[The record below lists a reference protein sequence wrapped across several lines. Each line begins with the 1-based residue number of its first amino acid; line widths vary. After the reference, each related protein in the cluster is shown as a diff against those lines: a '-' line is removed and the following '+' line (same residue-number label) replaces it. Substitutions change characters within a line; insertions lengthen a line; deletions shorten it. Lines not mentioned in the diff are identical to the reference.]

1 MTESGSGP
9 GQDPRW
15 SRLQDLFDQALAFPA
30 AERAE
35 FIARAAASD
44 AGLRAELESLL
55 AAHRSAGDFL
65 EQPAASS
72 SPTVSVTTFHASG
85 AERLVG
91 TDVGPYRILSL
102 LGRGG
107 MGVVYLGD
115 DPGLGRRVAIK
126 AVAPEHVHDPG
137 RRDRLRRE
145 ARAAAALTHP
155 RIAAVYAL
163 EEQDDRVFIIGEYVA
178 GPTLRDE
185 LSAGPLALDAVLAT
199 ATDLADGLAAAH
211 ERGIVHRDLKPENV
225 IRATDGRVKILDFGL
240 ARFRAD
246 GETPH
251 ITEPDRVLGTPAYMA
266 PEQIRRDPVDARA
279 DVFAAGV
286 VMFELL
292 TARHPF
298 ASEDSAST
306 MARILQD
313 DPQGWPSGTQ
323 VLQTGLTAIIR
334 RCLEKNPARR
344 FASGRE
350 LMRALDAVRAG
361 ERPMVETTV
370 DSARARRWWVIH
382 QWLTS
387 AAYAGLLVPLWIARV
402 PMGKPGSA
410 VFLLGAGSAVAALVL
425 RLHRLFAASSLPAEW
440 AGQRASTGP
449 WLRAA
454 DLAFVA
460 TLAAAAVLLPE
471 QRGEMAALLTGAAVS
486 ILLGSLVI
494 EPATTRAAFDR

>member
-1 MTESGSGP
+1 VTPPDPEGAARWRRLTE
-9 GQDPRW
+9 
-15 SRLQDLFDQALAFPA
+15 LFDQALACPA
-30 AERAE
+30 DERAA

-44 AGLRAELESLL
+44 ASLRKELESLL
-55 AAHRSAGDFL
+55 AAHRSTGGFL
-65 EQPAASS
+65 ERPPTAS
-72 SPTVSVTTFHASG
+72 SPTMSAVTFQSAV
-85 AERLVG
+85 AEQLVG
-91 TDVGPYRILSL
+91 TDVGPYRIRSL

-115 DPGLGRRVAIK
+115 DLRLGRQVAIK
-126 AVAPEHVHDPG
+126 AVAPEHVHDPA

-155 RIAAVYAL
+155 RIAGVYAL
-163 EEQDDRVFIIGEYVA
+163 EELDERVFIVGEYVA

-185 LSAGPLALDAVLAT
+185 LSAGPLAPDAVLAT
-199 ATDLADGLAAAH
+199 AIDLADALAAAH
-211 ERGIVHRDLKPENV
+211 ARGIVHRDLKPENV
-225 IRATDGRVKILDFGL
+225 IRAPDGRVKILDFGL
-240 ARFRAD
+240 ARFRAN

-286 VMFELL
+286 VLFELL

-298 ASEDSAST
+298 EGGDSAST

-313 DPQGWPSGTQ
+313 EPQGWPSGTRVIQ
-323 VLQTGLTAIIR
+323 AGLTAIIR
-334 RCLEKNPARR
+334 RCLEKDPARR
-344 FASGRE
+344 FVSGRE
-350 LMRALDAVRAG
+350 LLNALDALRAG
-361 ERPMVETTV
+361 ERPVV
-370 DSARARRWWVIH
+370 DPPIDAARARRWWVLH

-387 AAYAGLLVPLWIARV
+387 AAYAGLLVPLWIVR
-402 PMGKPGSA
+402 PWIPGLGPA
-410 VFLLGAGSAVAALVL
+410 VFLLAAAAAVAALVL

-440 AGQRASTGP
+440 EGQRVSTGP

-454 DLAFVA
+454 DVVFVA
-460 TLAAAAVLLPE
+460 TLVAAAVLLPE
-471 QRGEMAALLTGAAVS
+471 GRGEMAALLTGAAVAV
-486 ILLGSLVI
+486 LLGSIVI